1 MSNIPLFAR
10 NKESHSHTTEEQ
22 ENSYEEYMRKE
33 VAMIK
38 EKSKKID
45 TGLLD
50 EVIDVLNSRDEEEEA
65 YVLNR
70 EEESQREEELRQRM
84 GGLNYDGY
92 LEKKSPAHQLWQVNL
107 FCSKLNYFQLLM
119 MI

>member
-1 MSNIPLFAR
+1 MSNIPLYAR
-10 NKESHSHTTEEQ
+10 SRESHNHTTEEQ

-33 VAMIK
+33 VEMIK

-45 TGLLD
+45 TELLD

-70 EEESQREEELRQRM
+70 EEENQKEEEMRQKM
-84 GGLNYDGY
+84 GNLNYDGY
-92 LEKKSPAHQLWQVNL
+92 LEKKSPAHQLWQVGSIIIIN
-107 FCSKLNYFQLLM
+107 
-119 MI
+119 